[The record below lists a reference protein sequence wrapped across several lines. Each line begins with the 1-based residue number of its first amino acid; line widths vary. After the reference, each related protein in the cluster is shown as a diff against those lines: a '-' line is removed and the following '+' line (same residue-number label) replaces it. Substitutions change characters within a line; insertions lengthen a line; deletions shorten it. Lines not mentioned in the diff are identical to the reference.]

1 MADVNYNPG
10 ARQPDNGYKPS
21 GFLGGMLYRKD
32 RQRYDDVSSVQDY
45 MTGLSA
51 QDQQAKLMDYLY
63 AAKSR
68 ESGYDLST
76 AVNRSKLDTPGYQ
89 QSARAGE
96 MGLNQTQAAA
106 GAHDTTTLPGRI
118 GATIS
123 NNETTPAL
131 NRAKAAEAET
141 TVQGAPGKRF
151 SEMMT
156 YMDNAASMFGSDLQG
171 QMAYQQFRQSVPP
184 EIQRVLPEQYGPAAG
199 ERVKGIREIIN
210 RKHNQ
215 EMEKV
220 REQGKSQLAVAKEYG
235 KSRLAVAATKSGQ
248 FNSAAARFNE
258 AVRKGNKDAIE
269 ATGKLLLA
277 SDELEPQERAAVLDV
292 MKNAGLR
299 IDMNTAARVPAPIV
313 PGMGGFDASLE
324 AVRRAREAQQ
334 SGAPQGNVDFNSLK

>member
-63 AAKSR
+63 AAKAR

-106 GAHDTTTLPGRI
+106 GAHDTMTLPSRV

-123 NNETTPAL
+123 DNETKPAL
-131 NRAKAAEAET
+131 NKARAAEAET
-141 TVQGAPGKRF
+141 TVANQPSIQLENLFKHVNMLSDMQPNLQSQTEYTKFIQTLPPIAQSFFPA
-151 SEMMT
+151 E
-156 YMDNAASMFGSDLQG
+156 FGPEAKTKFKLLSDH
-171 QMAYQQFRQSVPP
+171 
-184 EIQRVLPEQYGPAAG
+184 
-199 ERVKGIREIIN
+199 IN
-210 RKHNQ
+210 RKYIQ
-215 EMEKV
+215 ETALQTLKNKGALDTA
-220 REQGKSQLAVAKEYG
+220 REYG
-235 KSRLAVAATKSGQ
+235 RSREAVAATKSVK
-248 FNSAAARFNE
+248 FKTLADDFREAA
-258 AVRKGNKDAIE
+258 RKGNKDALE
-269 ATGKLLLA
+269 ATGKMLLA
-277 SDELEPQERAAVLDV
+277 SDELEPHERASVEAVLR
-292 MKNAGLR
+292 NAGLR
-299 IDMNTAARVPAPIV
+299 IDMNTAARVPTPIV